1 MPQTSA
7 LTLPHTLARAA
18 RDHGERPAIIAEAA
32 RLTFRELEAAVHQA
46 AAAFLALG
54 VSRGD
59 RVALWAPNSP
69 EWIIAALG
77 ASSAGAI
84 LVPLNTRLKGQEAAY
99 ILRRSSARLL
109 VTIDTF
115 LGVSYPQL
123 LAAEPLP
130 TLERTLL
137 LSNAS
142 GPHLSWGQFLALG
155 HTVSFGDVL
164 AARDRVSPEDAA
176 DIMFTSGTTGLPKG
190 VICTHEQDI
199 RVSTAWCETVGLQPD
214 DRYLIVNPFFH
225 TFGFKA
231 GWLACLLSGATA
243 YPVAVF
249 DAGDV
254 IDRIGRA
261 GITVLPGAP
270 TLYQSL
276 LMHDKSRG
284 ADLSSL
290 RLAVT
295 GAASVPPSLIH
306 RMRTELGF
314 RTVVTAY
321 GLTEST
327 GVVTMCPAGTDDETV
342 ATRCG
347 LPIAGVE
354 IQCVDDKGS
363 TVPPG
368 APGEVLVRGYNV
380 MKGYFE
386 DPEATAQA
394 IDARGWLHTGD
405 IGVIDERG
413 FLRITD
419 RKKDLFIVGGFNC
432 YPAEIERM
440 LCEHPAIAQAA
451 VIGVPDERMGE
462 VGKAF
467 VVARPGAD
475 LGVADL
481 IDWCRAHMA
490 NYKVPRFVEIV
501 PSLPLN
507 AAGKVQKFV
516 LREGNAG

>member
-1 MPQTSA
+1 MPPPD
-7 LTLPHTLARAA
+7 LTLPHTLARAS
-18 RDHGERPAIIAEAA
+18 RDCGEKPAIIAHSVQ
-32 RLTFRELEAAVHQA
+32 LTYRELEAAVHQA

-54 VSRGD
+54 ISHGD

-77 ASSAGAI
+77 ASSVGAI
-84 LVPLNTRLKGQEAAY
+84 LVPLNTRLKGREAGY
-99 ILRRSSARLL
+99 ILRRSGARLL
-109 VTIDTF
+109 VTVDTF

-123 LAAEPLP
+123 LVRESLP
-130 TLERTLL
+130 ALERTIL
-137 LSNAS
+137 LSDGA
-142 GPHLSWGQFLALG
+142 GPQVSWGQFLALG
-155 HTVSFGDVL
+155 QSVPLEQVL
-164 AARDRVSPEDAA
+164 AARDRVRPGDPA
-176 DIMFTSGTTGLPKG
+176 DITFTSGTTGLPKG
-190 VICTHEQDI
+190 AISAHEQNI
-199 RVSTAWCETVGLQPD
+199 RVYTTWCETVGLRQD

-225 TFGFKA
+225 SFGFKA
-231 GWLACLLSGATA
+231 GWLACLIRGATI

-249 DAGDV
+249 DAGDI
-254 IDRIGRA
+254 IDRIARER
-261 GITVLPGAP
+261 ITVLPGAP

-276 LMHDKSRG
+276 LIHEKRSE

-295 GAASVPPSLIH
+295 GAASVPPILIR

-314 RTVVTAY
+314 GTVVTAY

-327 GVVTMCPAGTDDETV
+327 GTVTICPAGTGDEIV

-347 LPIAGVE
+347 LPIPGVE
-354 IQCVDDKGS
+354 IQCVDENGT
-363 TVPPG
+363 TVPAG
-368 APGEVLVRGYNV
+368 EPGEVLVRGYNV
-380 MKGYFE
+380 MQGYFG

-394 IDARGWLHTGD
+394 IDTQGWLHTGD

-432 YPAEIERM
+432 YPAEIERV

-467 VVARPGAD
+467 VVVRPGAT
-475 LGVADL
+475 LEPPEL
-481 IDWCRAHMA
+481 IDWCRTNMA

-501 PSLPLN
+501 PSLPTN
-507 AAGKVQKFV
+507 AAGKVVKFA
-516 LREGNAG
+516 LREGYAG